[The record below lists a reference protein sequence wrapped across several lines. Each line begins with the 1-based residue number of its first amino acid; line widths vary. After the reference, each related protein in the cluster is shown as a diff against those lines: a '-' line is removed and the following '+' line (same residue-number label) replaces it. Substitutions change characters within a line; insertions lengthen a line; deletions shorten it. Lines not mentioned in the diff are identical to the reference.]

1 MQALLPGAHG
11 GMGEAG
17 VHPGTGV
24 MEHIHE
30 VQKWHEGQ
38 RSGLASWRK

>member
-11 GMGEAG
+11 GMGEAD
-17 VHPGTGV
+17 VHPITGV

-30 VQKWHEGQ
+30 VQKRHWSQGSGQ
-38 RSGLASWRK
+38 AS